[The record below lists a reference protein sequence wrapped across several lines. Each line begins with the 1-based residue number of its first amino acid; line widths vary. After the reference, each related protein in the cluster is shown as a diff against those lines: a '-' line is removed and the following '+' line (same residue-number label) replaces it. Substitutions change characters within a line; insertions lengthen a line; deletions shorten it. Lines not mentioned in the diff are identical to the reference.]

1 MLHYAVTFFVLA
13 IIASILGFTGVAGL
27 SAQVGW
33 FFAVVGVVLLVV
45 ALLTGRRG
53 MLSGS

>member
-13 IIASILGFTGVAGL
+13 IIASILGFSGVAGL

-53 MLSGS
+53 MLSR